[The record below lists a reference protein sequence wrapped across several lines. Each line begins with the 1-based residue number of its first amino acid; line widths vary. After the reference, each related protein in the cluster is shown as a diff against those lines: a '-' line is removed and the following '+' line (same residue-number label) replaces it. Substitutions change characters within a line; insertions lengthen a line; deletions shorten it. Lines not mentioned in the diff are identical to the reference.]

1 MADLSINSQ
10 ISNSQN
16 SSVNTRGIELQKTAD
31 AKSIDTQNRNPDE
44 KAQGI
49 AKEALAKAEEVKTS
63 EYGPIIA
70 KSGDGDTVRVKNDK
84 SDLKADDKENSAAI
98 YDANKA
104 VNDRRE
110 KEVVPNIDL
119 PEKKQDKETTRAAE
133 LKQKAEEA
141 LKPERK
147 EAKIP
152 KPEVKA
158 EEAPKQEQKRSK
170 IDLSDKGER
179 EKLAKEAAENAKRQT
194 IEETNPGLVD
204 RKNQEKIAQA
214 GSSAYAG
221 YTDAQLQQM
230 YLRGDVSQIEYN
242 SEIEARDAAREAR
255 LESAKEN
262 TREIIEDEA
271 ESREIERTAEAINTI
286 QTGEVLEG
294 EGTVPIEVRL
304 QAIQNADNMVASG

>member
-31 AKSIDTQNRNPDE
+31 AKSVDTQNRNPDE

-119 PEKKQDKETTRAAE
+119 PEKKQDKETTRAEE

-141 LKPERK
+141 LKPER
-147 EAKIP
+147 EEEKIP
-152 KPEVKA
+152 KPELK
-158 EEAPKQEQKRSK
+158 EEEIPKQEQKRSK

-179 EKLAKEAAENAKRQT
+179 EKLAKEAAQNAKRQT

-271 ESREIERTAEAINTI
+271 ASREIERTAETINTI
-286 QTGEVLEG
+286 QTGEVAEG
-294 EGTVPIEVRL
+294 EGTVPIEARL

>member
-10 ISNSQN
+10 ISNSHN

-119 PEKKQDKETTRAAE
+119 PEKKQDKETTRAEE

-141 LKPERK
+141 LKPERE

-304 QAIQNADNMVASG
+304 QAIQNADNIVASG

>member
-119 PEKKQDKETTRAAE
+119 PEKKQDKETTRAEE

-141 LKPERK
+141 LKPERE
-147 EAKIP
+147 EAIIP

>member
-10 ISNSQN
+10 ISNSHN
-16 SSVNTRGIELQKTAD
+16 SSVNTRGIELQKTAY

-119 PEKKQDKETTRAAE
+119 PEKKQDKETTRTEE

-141 LKPERK
+141 LKPERE

-204 RKNQEKIAQA
+204 RKNQEKIAKA

>member
-119 PEKKQDKETTRAAE
+119 PEKKQDKETTRAEE

-141 LKPERK
+141 LKPERE

-152 KPEVKA
+152 KPDVKA

-204 RKNQEKIAQA
+204 RKNQEKIAKA

>member
-31 AKSIDTQNRNPDE
+31 AKSVDTQNRNPDE

-84 SDLKADDKENSAAI
+84 SDLRADDKENSAAI

-110 KEVVPNIDL
+110 KEIVPNIDL
-119 PEKKQDKETTRAAE
+119 PEKKQE
-133 LKQKAEEA
+133 QKAV
-141 LKPERK
+141 
-147 EAKIP
+147 EAKQEEP
-152 KPEVKA
+152 KVAEASKREVKA
-158 EEAPKQEQKRSK
+158 EEAPKQEQQRSQINLNDK
-170 IDLSDKGER
+170 SDR
-179 EKLAKEAAENAKRQT
+179 EKLAKKAAESAKRQT

-214 GSSAYAG
+214 GSSAYSG
-221 YTDAQLQQM
+221 YTDAQLEQM

-242 SEIEARDAAREAR
+242 QEVEARDAAREAR

-271 ESREIERTAEAINTI
+271 ESREIERTAETINTI

-294 EGTVPIEVRL
+294 EGAVPIEARL
-304 QAIQNADNMVASG
+304 QAIQNLDNMVASG

>member
-10 ISNSQN
+10 ISNSHN

-119 PEKKQDKETTRAAE
+119 PEKKQDKETTRAEE

-141 LKPERK
+141 LKPERE

-152 KPEVKA
+152 KPDVKA

-204 RKNQEKIAQA
+204 RKNQEKIAKA

-304 QAIQNADNMVASG
+304 QAIQNADNIVASG

>member
-119 PEKKQDKETTRAAE
+119 PEKKQDKETTRAEE

-204 RKNQEKIAQA
+204 RKNQEKIAKA

-294 EGTVPIEVRL
+294 EGAVPIEVRL

>member
-10 ISNSQN
+10 ISNSLN
-16 SSVNTRGIELQKTAD
+16 SSVNARGIEPQKTAD

-119 PEKKQDKETTRAAE
+119 PEKKQDKETTRAEE

-204 RKNQEKIAQA
+204 RKNQEKIAKA

>member
-10 ISNSQN
+10 ISNSHN

-119 PEKKQDKETTRAAE
+119 PEKKQDKETTRAEE

-141 LKPERK
+141 LKPEREK
-147 EAKIP
+147 AKIP
-152 KPEVKA
+152 KPDVKA

>member
-10 ISNSQN
+10 ISNSLN
-16 SSVNTRGIELQKTAD
+16 SSVNTRGIEPQKTAD
-31 AKSIDTQNRNPDE
+31 AKSIDTQNRNTDE
-44 KAQGI
+44 NRQAIGKDA
-49 AKEALAKAEEVKTS
+49 ASKAEDVRTS

-70 KSGDGDTVRVKNDK
+70 KSGDGDTVRVKNEK
-84 SDLKADDKENSAAI
+84 SDLRADDKENSAAI
-98 YDANKA
+98 YDVNKA

-119 PEKKQDKETTRAAE
+119 PEKKQE
-133 LKQKAEEA
+133 QKAV
-141 LKPERK
+141 
-147 EAKIP
+147 EAKQEEP
-152 KPEVKA
+152 KVAEAPKREVKA
-158 EEAPKQEQKRSK
+158 EEAPKQEQQRSQ
-170 IDLSDKGER
+170 IDLNDKSDR
-179 EKLAKEAAENAKRQT
+179 EKLAKKAAESAKRQT

-214 GSSAYAG
+214 GSSAYSG
-221 YTDAQLQQM
+221 YTDAQLEQM

-242 SEIEARDAAREAR
+242 QEVEARDAAREAR

-271 ESREIERTAEAINTI
+271 ESREIERTAETINTI

-294 EGTVPIEVRL
+294 EGTVPIEARL
-304 QAIQNADNMVASG
+304 QAIQNLDNMVASG

>member
-10 ISNSQN
+10 ISNSLN

-44 KAQGI
+44 KAQGL
-49 AKEALAKAEEVKTS
+49 AKDAQAKAEEIKTL

-84 SDLKADDKENSAAI
+84 SDLKADDKETSAAI
-98 YDANKA
+98 YDVNKA
-104 VNDRRE
+104 INDRRE

-119 PEKKQDKETTRAAE
+119 PEKKQEKNADEVQEQEK
-133 LKQKAEEA
+133 KDVEA
-141 LKPERK
+141 
-147 EAKIP
+147 P

-170 IDLSDKGER
+170 IDLAEKGER
-179 EKLAKEAAENAKRQT
+179 EKLAKRAAENAKRQS

-242 SEIEARDAAREAR
+242 SEVEARDAAREAR

-262 TREIIEDEA
+262 TRKIIEDEV
-271 ESREIERTAEAINTI
+271 ESREIERTAETINTI

-294 EGTVPIEVRL
+294 EGTVPLEARL